1 MFLLLSPEIFEKV
14 HRVQNFSI
22 ILMLGLKAT
31 LVISD
36 ILFQY
41 DISKISN
48 SVSQDSQDVFSL

>member
-1 MFLLLSPEIFEKV
+1 
-14 HRVQNFSI
+14 
-22 ILMLGLKAT
+22 MLGLKAT